1 MKLAICFFGY
11 PRFYDM
17 WREKFG
23 NFYSGCEVDFYAH
36 FWEDDNLD
44 KERLISEFNF
54 KDVIIEQQKT
64 DFLELPEEVDLSK
77 ISKNIF
83 ETLSPLYSLKRVGE
97 LVRKFDSEYDFVII
111 TRTDIGC
118 ITDESLIDYEFN
130 KDELYFSYVLGDE
143 WLNTH
148 LDAKWFCASADKL
161 LNICDVYDNLTKYL
175 VDDKI
180 SLCHHRLFFH
190 SLRDYRDKMN
200 MVCVNSTNTN
210 GGWFFIRNG
219 TLSEI

>member
-1 MKLAICFFGY
+1 MKLVICFFGY

-17 WREKFG
+17 WKKKFS
-23 NFYSGCEVDFYAH
+23 NFYSECEVDFYAH
-36 FWEDDNLD
+36 FWKDDNLD

-64 DFLELPEEVDLSK
+64 DFLELPKEVDLSK

-83 ETLSPLYSLKRVGE
+83 ETLSPLYSLKKVGE

-118 ITDESLIDYEFN
+118 ITDETLIDYEFN
-130 KDELYFSYVLGDE
+130 KDELYFSYVIGDE

-148 LDAKWFCASADKL
+148 LDAKWFCF
-161 LNICDVYDNLTKYL
+161 C
-175 VDDKI
+175 
-180 SLCHHRLFFH
+180 R
-190 SLRDYRDKMN
+190 
-200 MVCVNSTNTN
+200 
-210 GGWFFIRNG
+210 
-219 TLSEI
+219 